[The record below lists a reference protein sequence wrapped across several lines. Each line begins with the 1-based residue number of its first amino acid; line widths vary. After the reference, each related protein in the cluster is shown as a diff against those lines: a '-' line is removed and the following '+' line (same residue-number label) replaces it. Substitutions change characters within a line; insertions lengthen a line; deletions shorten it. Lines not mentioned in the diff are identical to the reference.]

1 MVRVAELD
9 SAAEYYTRVFG
20 LRELWRDEVSVGMG
34 MAETDAEVVLH
45 SMELPP
51 DRFGNAVCLLDTSKG
66 LR

>member
-9 SAAEYYTRVFG
+9 SAV
-20 LRELWRDEVSVGMG
+20 
-34 MAETDAEVVLH
+34 VVLH